1 MGPQLLSNVR
11 TVIIVFLQN
20 AIKIHHPIIQIA
32 QDAVSFPFNIPQSL
46 LFRPVKEVAG
56 PHSKLRENIMTS
68 LGLPQFLLREQR

>member
-1 MGPQLLSNVR
+1 M
-11 TVIIVFLQN
+11 
-20 AIKIHHPIIQIA
+20 QIA